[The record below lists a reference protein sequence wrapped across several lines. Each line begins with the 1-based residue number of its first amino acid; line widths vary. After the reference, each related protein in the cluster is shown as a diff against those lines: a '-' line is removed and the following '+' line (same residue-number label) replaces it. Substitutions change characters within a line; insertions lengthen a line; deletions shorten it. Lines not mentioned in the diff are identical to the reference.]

1 MHICRNGCL
10 NQIFLILFDFP
21 FPSGL
26 GAYAPDY
33 LYYLYPY
40 PTDMRKSF
48 YTLSGI
54 VTNNMKRNVQDGE
67 VFIFINRSCTGMKI
81 LHLECGGLVI
91 YQMKLESGTFK
102 LPVFDEESHTFKTT
116 WQDLMLMVRG
126 IEIDKNAQKKRWEKP
141 VK

>member
-1 MHICRNGCL
+1 MFNL
-10 NQIFLILFDFP
+10 NDSMQ
-21 FPSGL
+21 
-26 GAYAPDY
+26 
-33 LYYLYPY
+33 YYLYPY

-126 IEIDKNAQKKRWEKP
+126 IEIDKNAQKKRWKSLQNR
-141 VK
+141 VFFCIKKFDISKDIITFKS